1 MKEKIILTTE
11 IEDVEANVNF
21 MGLGKTTPCA
31 GRNSDKLIG
40 ITSHNIAKHKTET
53 VAGENIHPKNY
64 HQWPASSSMVQ
75 ASKSSTTQSDA
86 II

>member
-31 GRNSDKLIG
+31 GSRKLR
-40 ITSHNIAKHKTET
+40 TLYLSYDFKL
-53 VAGENIHPKNY
+53 
-64 HQWPASSSMVQ
+64 
-75 ASKSSTTQSDA
+75 
-86 II
+86 